1 MLYLVLCSEIKLLLL
16 LHGKRPTRFKSRHD
30 QLCGWGLRPL
40 DEGAEKGSGMIY
52 LRNSLDISVKGVH
65 YVVCT

>member
-1 MLYLVLCSEIKLLLL
+1 MVPI
-16 LHGKRPTRFKSRHD
+16 HGKRPTRFKSRHD
-30 QLCGWGLRPL
+30 QLGGWGLRPL
-40 DEGAEKGSGMIY
+40 DEGAEKGAGIIY

>member
-1 MLYLVLCSEIKLLLL
+1 MVPI
-16 LHGKRPTRFKSRHD
+16 HGKRPTRFKSRHD
-30 QLCGWGLRPL
+30 QLGGWGLRPL
-40 DEGAEKGSGMIY
+40 DEGAEKGAGMIY